1 MSAISERYLS
11 EAERRMEARNEK
23 AGIGKTG
30 PEVNMTN
37 GKMFTGPTIKAIV

>member
-11 EAERRMEARNEK
+11 EAERRTEEARHEK

-37 GKMFTGPTIKAIV
+37 GKMFTGPNY